1 MAVLPKA
8 SFAVTVT
15 LVATP
20 AVIEPGPVTTKVV
33 AGPGV
38 KVTEAELAIAAA
50 LSVPVTDAV
59 PAVVEEVSVA
69 V

>member
-1 MAVLPKA
+1 MAVLPCA

-20 AVIEPGPVTTKVV
+20 AVSEPGTVTRSVV

-38 KVTEAELAIAAA
+38 KVTEAEFAIAEL
-50 LSVPVTDAV
+50 LSVPVIVAV
-59 PAVVEEVSVA
+59 PVVVAEVSVA

>member
-1 MAVLPKA
+1 MLPCA

-20 AVIEPGPVTTKVV
+20 AVTEPGPLTWSVV

-38 KVTEAELAIAAA
+38 KVTEAELAIAEP
-50 LSVPVTDAV
+50 LRVPVIEAV
-59 PAVVEEVSVA
+59 PAVVDEVSVA

>member
-1 MAVLPKA
+1 MAVLPWA
-8 SFAVTVT
+8 SLAVTVT

-20 AVIEPGPVTTKVV
+20 AVTEPGPLTTSVV

-38 KVTEAELAIAAA
+38 KVTEAELAIAEP
-50 LSVPVTDAV
+50 LSVPVMVAV
-59 PAVVEEVSVA
+59 PAVVDEVSVA

>member
-1 MAVLPKA
+1 MLPLA

-20 AVIEPGPVTTKVV
+20 AVTEPGPLTWSVV

-38 KVTEAELAIAAA
+38 NVDARPSSRSTAA
-50 LSVPVTDAV
+50 LSVPVIEAV
-59 PAVVEEVSVA
+59 PAVVDEVSVA

>member
-1 MAVLPKA
+1 MLPFA

-20 AVIEPGPVTTKVV
+20 AVIEPGPVTTSVV

-38 KVTEAELAIAAA
+38 KVTEAEPAIAEP
-50 LSVPVTDAV
+50 LSVPVTEAV
-59 PAVVEEVSVA
+59 PAVVDEVSVA

>member
-1 MAVLPKA
+1 MLPKA

-15 LVATP
+15 LPATP
-20 AVIEPGPVTTKVV
+20 AVTDPGPLTTKVV

-38 KVTEAELAIAAA
+38 KMTDAELAIAAA
-50 LSVPVTDAV
+50 FSVPVTEAV
-59 PAVVEEVSVA
+59 PAVVEEVRVA

>member
-1 MAVLPKA
+1 MAVLPCA

-20 AVIEPGPVTTKVV
+20 AVTEPGPVTASVV

-38 KVTEAELAIAAA
+38 KVTVVELAIAE
-50 LSVPVTDAV
+50 LLRVPVMVAV
-59 PAVVEEVSVA
+59 PAVVEEVRVA